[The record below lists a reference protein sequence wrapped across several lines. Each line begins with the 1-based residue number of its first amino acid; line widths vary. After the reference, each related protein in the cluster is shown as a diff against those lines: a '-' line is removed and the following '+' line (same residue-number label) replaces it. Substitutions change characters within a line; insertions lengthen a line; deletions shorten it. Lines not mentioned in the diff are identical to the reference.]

1 MAIENGHDI
10 DVVDKLLDLGADI
23 TATYNDKNSP
33 NDGDNAM
40 AFAAKYGLLK
50 IGKALLKWR
59 TNNYF
64 FAEMH
69 INDANDKHDD
79 FVRIS
84 VLLFG
89 IFVLKNSTFVIGYQ
103 SLPPKKVFGIF
114 FYRGHKQDAL
124 QQREIY

>member
-1 MAIENGHDI
+1 M
-10 DVVDKLLDLGADI
+10 LDLGADI

-69 INDANDKHDD
+69 INDANDKHDG

-84 VLLFG
+84 VLLLWNFC
-89 IFVLKNSTFVIGYQ
+89 
-103 SLPPKKVFGIF
+103 
-114 FYRGHKQDAL
+114 A
-124 QQREIY
+124 